1 MSLVHCRVGS
11 LKTVSPGENVIF
23 VAGSL
28 SEIRSI
34 IGNIKKK
41 KKFSVFVDMHAPRM
55 QYEGVR
61 ELYKRQKKERNL
73 KPESISTKRAAL
85 AGVHCD

>member
-41 KKFSVFVDMHAPRM
+41 KFSLFVDVHAPRM
-55 QYEGVR
+55 QNEGVR